1 MSTEQKWI
9 NQNSLDNK
17 DHIYFIEMNNQCA
30 LCGGELTL
38 SIQASED
45 KLVLTEKAHHHR
57 LSQFIL
63 ICKIT
68 LQTH

>member
-38 SIQASED
+38 SIQASDD
-45 KLVLTEKAHHHR
+45 KLVLTEKAHCVK
-57 LSQFIL
+57 
-63 ICKIT
+63 CKIKT
-68 LQTH
+68 RERAHKLQ